1 MRLCFSKS
9 RPAGG
14 QSSEHGRLTLLYGFF
29 PFLDR
34 LMTLPTDTLRDAQ
47 RFSSIPAAVAN
58 SSTQMTSA
66 RIAATRS
73 AVSNAV
79 NQMSLLMARP
89 AKPDADSPINQRLD
103 VDLIY
108 AWGIKDVMDHS
119 VRNVYWI
126 AT

>member
-1 MRLCFSKS
+1 
-9 RPAGG
+9 
-14 QSSEHGRLTLLYGFF
+14 
-29 PFLDR
+29 
-34 LMTLPTDTLRDAQ
+34 
-47 RFSSIPAAVAN
+47 
-58 SSTQMTSA
+58 
-66 RIAATRS
+66 
-73 AVSNAV
+73 
-79 NQMSLLMARP
+79 MARP

>member
-1 MRLCFSKS
+1 M
-9 RPAGG
+9 
-14 QSSEHGRLTLLYGFF
+14 YGFF